1 MENLIYLIIALIAA
15 GGIAVAVWN
24 NRRTAEPEEG
34 NASDSVKPDEQK
46 PMTCELLQEVLRKM
60 GCTCHDKETEKGWK
74 RIFFPYQG
82 ENFIAETWRD
92 GAYVHLWNTF
102 WTGVSLDDID
112 EVSRLRRAINDANI
126 RCSVTIFYT
135 IDEENNKMAVHFKYV
150 MPFNRSM
157 ANLEDYLRVE
167 LGSFFKAQRALE
179 EELRSVRDEENRNS

>member
-60 GCTCHDKETEKGWK
+60 GCTCHDKETENGWK

-102 WTGVSLDDID
+102 WAGVGLDDID